1 MMSVYRIE
9 PIDLGKIRTYPLA
22 SRPSKVR
29 VDGFARPHRPGAGLS
44 EFLDSLPHILAAEAL
59 RSVLRAISEARSK
72 RRAILWGMGGHVI
85 KVGLA
90 PVLIDLLERGYV
102 TGLAMTESAVIH
114 DFEIAMVGSTSEDVE
129 AQLGRGKFGMAEE
142 TGVCLNEM
150 AREAA
155 RARIGLGEAAGKLL
169 NQPRLKARYR
179 GKSLL
184 AAAYRMRIPVT
195 VHVAI
200 GTDIPHMH
208 PSADGAA
215 LGAASY
221 HDFRLLCSLVRK
233 MHPGGVYLNWGSAVI
248 LPEVFLKAVSVA
260 RNLGTPLRGI
270 TTANFD
276 FIQHYRGQ
284 QNVVR
289 RPAMG
294 PPGRARQTAGGQAAG
309 YAITG
314 HHEILLPLVAAA
326 LVESSRLPRHAD
338 SPGRLRRGGR
348 RAGSRP

>member
-1 MMSVYRIE
+1 LERRQAIMSVYKIAPIE
-9 PIDLGKIRTYPLA
+9 LANIRTYPLA
-22 SRPSKVR
+22 ARPSKVR
-29 VDGFARPHRPGAGLS
+29 VDAFAKPHRPGAGLA
-44 EFLDSLPHILAAEAL
+44 EFLDSLPHVLAAEGL
-59 RSVLRAISEARSK
+59 RSVIRATARA
-72 RRAILWGMGGHVI
+72 RRRGRTILWGLGGHVI

-90 PVLIDLLERGYV
+90 PVLIDLLERGYAS
-102 TGLAMTESAVIH
+102 GLAMTESAVIH

-142 TGVCLNEM
+142 TGRSLNEM
-150 AREAA
+150 ARDAA
-155 RARIGLGEAAGKLL
+155 RAGIGLGEAAGKLL
-169 NQPRLKARYR
+169 NEPRLKAKFRAR
-179 GKSLL
+179 SLL
-184 AAAYRMRIPVT
+184 AAAYRLRIPAT

-221 HDFRLLCSLVRK
+221 HDFRLFCSLVRK
-233 MHPGGVYLNWGSAVI
+233 MHPEGVYLNWGSAVI

-260 RNLGTPLRGI
+260 RNLGKPLGGI

-289 RPAMG
+289 RPTARG
-294 PPGRARQTAGGQAAG
+294 KEAGRGAAG

-314 HHEILLPLVAAA
+314 HHEILLPLVAAG
-326 LVESSRLPRHAD
+326 LVEEQRHR
-338 SPGRLRRGGR
+338 PGTKR
-348 RAGSRP
+348 